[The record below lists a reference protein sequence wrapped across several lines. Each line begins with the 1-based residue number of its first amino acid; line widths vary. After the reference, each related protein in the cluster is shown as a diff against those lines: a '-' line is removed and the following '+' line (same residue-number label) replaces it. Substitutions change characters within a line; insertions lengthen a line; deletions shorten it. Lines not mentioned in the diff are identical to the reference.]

1 METNEHI
8 KALQSQI
15 DELKNQ
21 LFESNSIIEAIKEG
35 SVDAL
40 VLNKNG
46 RAHVYSIESAD
57 YTYRI
62 LIEKFGEGALSISDE
77 GLILYCNDAFS
88 KLVGKECSQIIGTY
102 FQEYVNNQSE
112 FATLK
117 EALAAGPS
125 KGELNLHADGI
136 DIPVYVSLTDLHPN
150 VAAIGVVV
158 TDLSDKR
165 KQEELLLSHQLLLE
179 AKVRELY
186 ETNKNLE
193 EFIHVISHDLKEP
206 VRKIAT
212 YSSHLIATRSEMSA
226 ERELHN
232 LAIINSSALRL
243 NSLVDDLVKYAF
255 VATHAEESEVDLNSV
270 VKEVLED
277 LELFIKEN
285 DAEIDVADL
294 PKISGSRVQMRQLFS
309 NLIVNAIKYG
319 KENVRPKITITATE
333 TQAPEG
339 LDAKMRYH
347 KIQLSDNGIGMDVT
361 HLNKIFTIF
370 QRLHLREEYSGNGIG
385 LAICKKVMENH
396 FGKID
401 VESSKEGSTFILYF
415 PIKNHLP
422 NGRL

>member
-1 METNEHI
+1 MNAKQQNIALLAEIEH
-8 KALQSQI
+8 
-15 DELKNQ
+15 LKNQ
-21 LFESNSIIEAIKEG
+21 LYESNSIIDAIKEG

-40 VLNKNG
+40 VLNKDG

-57 YTYRI
+57 YTYRV

-88 KLVGKECSQIIGTY
+88 KLLHKPSTMIIGTY
-102 FQEYVNNQSE
+102 FTQYVANQDDFSI
-112 FATLK
+112 LK
-117 EALAAGPS
+117 ESLKNGPS
-125 KGELNLHADGI
+125 KGELNLAVDG
-136 DIPVYVSLTDLHPN
+136 DQIPVYVSLTDLHPN
-150 VAAIGVVV
+150 VGAIGVVV
-158 TDLSDKR
+158 TDLSEKR
-165 KQEELLLSHQLLLE
+165 KQEELLVSHQRLLE
-179 AKVRELY
+179 AKVHELH

-212 YSSHLIATRSEMSA
+212 YSSHLSASKNEMSP

-232 LAIINSSALRL
+232 LAIINSAALRL

-255 VATHAEESEVDLNSV
+255 IATKAEEAEVALNDV
-270 VKEVLED
+270 LREVLED
-277 LELFIKEN
+277 LELFVHEN
-285 DAEIDVADL
+285 GATITVGDL
-294 PKISGSRVQMRQLFS
+294 PVIQGSRVQMRQLFS
-309 NLIVNAIKYG
+309 NLIVNAVKYAKKG
-319 KENVRPKITITATE
+319 VPAKISITATE
-333 TQAPEG
+333 SDAPAG
-339 LDAKMRYH
+339 FDTHKKHH
-347 KIQLSDNGIGMDVT
+347 KILLADNGIGMEES
-361 HLNKIFTIF
+361 HLKKIFTIF

-415 PIKNHLP
+415 PIKNRLL